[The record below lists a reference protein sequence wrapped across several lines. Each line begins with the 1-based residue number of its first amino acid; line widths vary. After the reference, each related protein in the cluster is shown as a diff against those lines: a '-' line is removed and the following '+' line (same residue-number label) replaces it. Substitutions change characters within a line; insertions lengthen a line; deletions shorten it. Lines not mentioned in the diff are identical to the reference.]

1 MHIKM
6 MYNMTHLLRM
16 HSDIKWQISTMQ
28 KLQLRLHQHSYL
40 RKTFFKAKV
49 AIDSDASDDL
59 GKINWHSPGKDSPF

>member
-1 MHIKM
+1 
-6 MYNMTHLLRM
+6 MYNNIYLRM

-59 GKINWHSPGKDSPF
+59 GKIN